1 MNTVDFGRALA
12 RNGYI
17 ARHTDIEYTYTYEY
31 SKEMRRVVVITEH
44 EEVFSDDTFQWYL
57 NNLINE
63 YGYSNVLLVAFT
75 DNSFYTRS
83 VLPTVQYWI
92 YNIETRALEI
102 YDDQPGYFMGVET
115 MLEDDASPKIKS
127 NRLLNVNIIIVAI
140 NVIAYIIMEIIGDT
154 ENTMFLYQCGGKT
167 PASVI
172 QDMQYYRYFL
182 SMFIHAGF
190 SHIFNNMLLLFFI
203 GDNLERAIGH
213 IKYTI
218 LYFGSGLI
226 AGIVSQVYYYMCG
239 DLYVVCIGASG
250 AIFGVLGALIWVL
263 IRNNGRL
270 ENLSLPR
277 IIIYCALSVG
287 VYREG
292 VNVMAHVGGLIGG
305 FLIAMLLYRRRG
317 VCYEN

>member
-1 MNTVDFGRALA
+1 M
-12 RNGYI
+12 
-17 ARHTDIEYTYTYEY
+17 YEY
-31 SKEMRRVVVITEH
+31 CEEMRRVVVITE
-44 EEVFSDDTFQWYL
+44 SDVVLRETTFRWYL
-57 NNLINE
+57 SNLINE

-75 DNSFYTRS
+75 DNSYGIRTS
-83 VLPTVQYWI
+83 LPAVQYWI
-92 YNIETRALEI
+92 YNNRARKLEI
-102 YDDQPGYFMGVET
+102 YDDQPGHYYGLEVE
-115 MLEDDASPKIKS
+115 LENLKAAPKY
-127 NRLLNVNIIIVAI
+127 NNFLNVNVFIVAI
-140 NVIAYIIMEIIGDT
+140 NIIVFIIMEIIGDT
-154 ENTMFLYQCGGKT
+154 ESSMFLYQCGGKT
-167 PASVI
+167 PSSVI
-172 QDMQYYRYFL
+172 LDTQYYRYLF
-182 SMFIHAGF
+182 SMFIHSGF
-190 SHIFNNMLLLFFI
+190 RHIFNNMLLLFFI
-203 GDNLERAIGH
+203 GDNLERALGH
-213 IKYTI
+213 IKYLI

-239 DLYVVCIGASG
+239 NLYVVCIGASG

-277 IIIYCALSVG
+277 IIIYCILSVG

>member
-1 MNTVDFGRALA
+1 MSTVDFGRALVSK
-12 RNGYI
+12 GYK
-17 ARHTDIEYTYTYEY
+17 ARHTDVEYTRLYEY
-31 SKEMRRVVVITEH
+31 SEEMRRVVVITEH
-44 EEVFSDDTFQWYL
+44 EAVFGNDTFLWFL
-57 NNLINE
+57 SNLINE

-75 DNSFYTRS
+75 DNSFHTRT
-83 VLPTVQYWI
+83 VMPTVQYWI
-92 YNIETRALEI
+92 YNNGTRRLEI
-102 YDDQPGYFMGVET
+102 YDDQPGHFYGVEND
-115 MLEDDASPKIKS
+115 LENLKPAKKY
-127 NRLLNVNIIIVAI
+127 NNFLNVNVIIVAVNI
-140 NVIAYIIMEIIGDT
+140 IVYILMEIIGDT
-154 ENTMFLYQCGGKT
+154 ESTMYLYQCGGKT

-172 QDMQYYRYFL
+172 QDTQYYRYVF

-190 SHIFNNMLLLFFI
+190 SHIFNNMLLLFFV
-203 GDNLERAIGH
+203 GDNLERAMGH
-213 IKYTI
+213 IKYVI
-218 LYFGSGLI
+218 LYFSSGLI

-277 IIIYCALSVG
+277 IILYCVLSVG
-287 VYREG
+287 VYKEG
-292 VNVMAHVGGLIGG
+292 VNVMAHIGGLVSG